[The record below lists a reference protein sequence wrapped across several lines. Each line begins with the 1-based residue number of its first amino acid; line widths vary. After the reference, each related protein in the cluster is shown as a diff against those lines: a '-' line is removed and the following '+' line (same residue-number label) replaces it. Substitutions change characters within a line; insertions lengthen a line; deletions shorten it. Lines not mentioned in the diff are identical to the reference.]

1 MEFKCERCG
10 YSSIYKSALL
20 NHLNK
25 KNICKPILS
34 NKNRD
39 ELIKNFKP
47 TYIKKLQ
54 CSKCDKEFSS
64 KSSLSTHKKVCKIN
78 LLKTFELQIKEM
90 KEQIKLLEKK
100 TKSTGNTTINNT
112 VNNTININAY
122 GTHKPTI
129 NYEQFEKLLR
139 IGAYKAIKTL
149 IDVNH
154 FNRDRPEN
162 MNFYISNYKD
172 NIGRIFDGESWIIKD
187 GDHLVDEIYDLYQT
201 LVDSVIEDL
210 QDSSDEERNKIEEK
224 MSNAIE
230 LWCKR
235 TNNNKFI
242 NGIKEDLKKHFHGK
256 KEIVKKIHNIK

>member
-1 MEFKCERCG
+1 MKFICERCKYETDRSTNLKKHLKRVNICEPKYSKISVQDLLNKLKKNSEFICDNCNKG
-10 YSSIYKSALL
+10 FSHYSSLYR
-20 NHLNK
+20 HK
-25 KNICKPILS
+25 KDCL
-34 NKNRD
+34 
-39 ELIKNFKP
+39 
-47 TYIKKLQ
+47 T
-54 CSKCDKEFSS
+54 DKEKIEF
-64 KSSLSTHKKVCKIN
+64 LLQKV
-78 LLKTFELQIKEM
+78 
-90 KEQIKLLEKK
+90 KLLEQEQKK
-100 TKSTGNTTINNT
+100 QNKGNTTINNNT

-129 NYEQFEKLLR
+129 NYEQFEKLLS
-139 IGAYKAIKTL
+139 IGAYKAIKLL
-149 IDVNH
+149 IDKNH
-154 FNRDRPEN
+154 FNKENPEN

-256 KEIVKKIHNIK
+256 KEIVKKVHNIK